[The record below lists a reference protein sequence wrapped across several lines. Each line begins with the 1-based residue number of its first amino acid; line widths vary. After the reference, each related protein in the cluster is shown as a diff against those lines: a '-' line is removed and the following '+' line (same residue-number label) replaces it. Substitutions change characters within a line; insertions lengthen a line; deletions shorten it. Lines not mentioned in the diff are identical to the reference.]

1 MKNIFKKI
9 KLLHNLYIK
18 NRCFIKRTSYS
29 QDGEDLVIKNIFKN
43 VQSGVYID
51 VGCYHPIEI
60 SNTALLYDKGWNG
73 INIDI
78 SEYSIKLFNHLK
90 PDDINLNLA
99 VSNKNGMVEFYYQKK
114 LSKISTINKAK
125 SKKIFQNKIKVD
137 KIESKT
143 LTNILDGSIYKD
155 KLIHLLNI
163 DAEGHDFEVLQS
175 LDFERYYPIM
185 ICVEIFPDDGNFD
198 DFDIKKTPVFKM
210 LIEKNYILHWSGYFS
225 HIFLIE
231 NF

>member
-1 MKNIFKKI
+1 MKNIFEKI

-18 NRCFIKRTSYS
+18 NRCFIKRSTYS
-29 QDGEDLVIKNIFKN
+29 QDGEDLILKDFFKD
-43 VQSGVYID
+43 VQLGVYID

-60 SNTALLYDKGWNG
+60 SNTALLYNSGWNG

-99 VSNKNGMVEFYYQKK
+99 VSNVNGLVDFYYQKK

-125 SKKIFQNKIKVD
+125 SKRVFQNEIKIA

-143 LTNILDGSIYKD
+143 LTNILDESKYKNKSID
-155 KLIHLLNI
+155 LLNI

-175 LDFERYYPIM
+175 LDFKRYSPKV

-210 LIEKNYILHWSGYFS
+210 LIEKKYKLHWSGFFS
-225 HIFLIE
+225 HIFI
-231 NF
+231 N